1 MNVQNEKCV
10 IVIDESL
17 PIGIIANTAAIMGIS
32 LGKNM
37 PHVVGSDVNDLDGY
51 CHPGI
56 IELPVPVLKSSSE
69 KIKELREKLYQE
81 DYSELTVI
89 DFSDLAQSCNDYADF
104 TYKMSQSHESSLEY
118 FGIAICGSKKKINKL
133 TGSMPLLR

>member
-32 LGKNM
+32 LGKNI
-37 PHVVGSDVNDLDGY
+37 PNVIGGDVQDLDGY
-51 CHPGI
+51 NHPGI
-56 IELPVPVLKSSSE
+56 IEMPVPILKSSPE

-81 DYSELTVI
+81 EYSELTVI
-89 DFSDLAQSCNDYADF
+89 DFSDLAQSCNDYDDF
-104 TYKMSQSHESSLEY
+104 TYKMSQSPESSLEY

>member
-37 PHVVGSDVNDLDGY
+37 PHVVGSDVQDLDGY
-51 CHPGI
+51 RHPGI
-56 IELPVPVLKSSSE
+56 IELPVPILKSSSE

-89 DFSDLAQSCNDYADF
+89 DFSDLAQS
-104 TYKMSQSHESSLEY
+104 YKMSQSHESSLEY
-118 FGIAICGSKKKINKL
+118 FGIAICGSKKKINRL